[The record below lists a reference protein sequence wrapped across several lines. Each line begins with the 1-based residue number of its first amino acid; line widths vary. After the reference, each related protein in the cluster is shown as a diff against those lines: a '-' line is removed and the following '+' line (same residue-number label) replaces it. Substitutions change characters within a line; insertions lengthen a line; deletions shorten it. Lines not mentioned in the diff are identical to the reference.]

1 MRKGYSM
8 IPDHRGSWAWLSIAL
23 LVLFGVVINASNRTV
38 GTDVEV
44 GENICFPV
52 HWCLPGTT
60 GESAIEVAPTADAPP
75 PVERI
80 DARAGT
86 VSRKCSVV
94 VGYHH
99 GLFTLVITSDSPKVV

>member
-1 MRKGYSM
+1 MWRGYSM
-8 IPDHRGSWAWLSIAL
+8 IPDHRRSKWAWLLLAL
-23 LVLFGVVINASNRTV
+23 LVVFGVVIYASDPIA
-38 GTDVEV
+38 GADVEV

-60 GESAIEVAPTADAPP
+60 GESAIDVAPTPDAPP
-75 PVERI
+75 SVQRI

-94 VGYHH
+94 DGNN
-99 GLFTLVITSDSPKVV
+99 TS